1 MIKKY
6 FKDKIKKKEENGGQ
20 KKKNIRII
28 RKVIDLKVATSV
40 NW

>member
-1 MIKKY
+1 MMTGSISV
-6 FKDKIKKKEENGGQ
+6 GGQ

>member
-1 MIKKY
+1 MMTGSI
-6 FKDKIKKKEENGGQ
+6 FRWRTKE
-20 KKKNIRII
+20 KNIRII